1 MARKIIGIAADN
13 HRMFAVCDDGT
24 LWMQGAVGNWSE
36 VPGPADAEAP
46 VVEGADVASE
56 HHNKKA
62 ASHGR

>member
-36 VPGPADAEAP
+36 VPGPADAP
-46 VVEGADVASE
+46 VIEGADVTSE